1 MRADWFVTNSVRPH
15 YVKCTYVSVCTPNI
29 PMTSSACRVRKM
41 SQWCSALWDNHAEIY
56 AWMQARAG
64 VCLFLDLVDFY
75 FFFCVPFLC
84 SSHFLPS
91 VPIFSLFFFNH
102 SLIFFFSSK
111 PLTTCFWWLSS
122 FTNCL
127 LCLCQSLRGEQSICN
142 GVGKFCR
149 FSSYR
154 IFFGLVEKWAMY
166 RLLCKGTS
174 IFKSVNLYRFTGFV
188 CTMKLPVA
196 ADQVFLFRKSIYIC
210 PLPFVQW
217 RQNVQK
223 LDWNLL
229 GRSKKQM
236 LFGSLVPCA

>member
-1 MRADWFVTNSVRPH
+1 M
-15 YVKCTYVSVCTPNI
+15 VSVCTPNI
-29 PMTSSACRVRKM
+29 PMTSSACREWKM
-41 SQWCSALWDNHAEIY
+41 IQWCGALWDNHAEIH

-64 VCLFLDLVDFY
+64 VCLFLDLVDFFLVFL
-75 FFFCVPFLC
+75 FFVPLTFSPLC
-84 SSHFLPS
+84 H
-91 VPIFSLFFFNH
+91 FSLYS
-102 SLIFFFSSK
+102 SLTILFFSSK
-111 PLTTCFWWLSS
+111 PLTTCFWWLCS

-127 LCLCQSLRGEQSICN
+127 LGLCQSLRGEQSTCK

-149 FSSYR
+149 FSSYS
-154 IFFGLVEKWAMY
+154 ILIGLVEKWAMY

-174 IFKSVNLYRFTGFV
+174 IFKAVNLYRFTSFV

-196 ADQVFLFRKSIYIC
+196 DDQVFLFRTSIYIC

-223 LDWNLL
+223 IDWNLL
-229 GRSKKQM
+229 GRSRKQM